1 MAWCL
6 QCGSAGKPEPAAGV
20 DEDGEPACVFHRAKP
35 PAIELPPCIA
45 EPIKARPNRS
55 SKAEAP
61 QPETSEAMK
70 RNTELKK
77 CPGYEKDC
85 QNQIGLR
92 KELCGA
98 CYARR
103 HYHQTHAAPKKA
115 FKVKAPKGREAAQS
129 HADIRGGGAIDLG
142 ALKADLQSKLA
153 AIELVEKLAGE
164 RA

>member
-45 EPIKARPNRS
+45 EPIKARPIEAV
-55 SKAEAP
+55 KAEAT
-61 QPETSEAMK
+61 QPETSEAME
-70 RNTELKK
+70 TKK

-85 QNQIGLR
+85 LNRIGLR
-92 KELCGA
+92 KEICGT

-103 HYHQTHAAPKKA
+103 AYQQKQAGKKRA
-115 FKVKAPKGREAAQS
+115 FKVKAPKGVKLPNPEPSTLDRMGVE
-129 HADIRGGGAIDLG
+129 GLG
-142 ALKADLQSKLA
+142 ALKDMLKRRLEA
-153 AIELVEKLAGE
+153 VEAVERMLAGGW
-164 RA
+164 ADA